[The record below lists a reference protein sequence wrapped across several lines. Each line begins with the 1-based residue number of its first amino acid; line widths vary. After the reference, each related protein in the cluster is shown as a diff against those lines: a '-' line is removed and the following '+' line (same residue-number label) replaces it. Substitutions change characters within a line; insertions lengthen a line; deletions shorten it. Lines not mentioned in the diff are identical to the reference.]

1 MALSQA
7 WKDTV
12 NDGLSNK
19 AWDDYDALI
28 KAELGACG
36 PSQGTPTTYN
46 PRFKICIDGKFIKAM
61 LWVESGGPKN
71 TAWKSRPF
79 QIGNPGDSA
88 YRVLKAGSEGSKLIM
103 SAALFSDI
111 KTKKIDE
118 PTLNVRAGIAYLL
131 TRMAKFETR
140 SVLDA
145 RDTSIHLVKVQRGDS
160 LDAIARRVGTTREVL
175 EGFLKQSTKP
185 LQVGQELQYRK
196 ASMMTVIASWRS
208 WNTKTLAAR
217 YNGGGDATY
226 AEKLDYVLAL
236 FPKLQR

>member
-12 NDGLSNK
+12 NDGLTNK

-28 KAELGACG
+28 QKELGACG
-36 PSQGTPTTYN
+36 PSQGVLTAYN
-46 PRFKICIDGKFIKAM
+46 PRFKICVDGKFIKAM
-61 LWVESGGPKN
+61 LWVESGGPKS

-79 QIGNPGDSA
+79 QIGNQNDLA
-88 YRVLKAGSEGSKLIM
+88 YPVLKAGSEGSKLIM
-103 SAALFSDI
+103 SAGLFNEI

-118 PTLNVRAGIAYLL
+118 PVLNIRAGIAYLL

-145 RDTSIHLVKVQRGDS
+145 QDPAIHLVKVQRGDS
-160 LDAIARRVGTTREVL
+160 LDAIAGRVGTTREVL

-185 LQVGQELQYRK
+185 LQIGQELQYRK
-196 ASMMTVIASWRS
+196 ASMMKVIASWRTWDS
-208 WNTKTLAAR
+208 KTLAAR
-217 YNGGGDATY
+217 YNGGGDLTY